1 MTCVRDH
8 GAPRGMEGAV
18 VAEHLSTWKHQQIR
32 CASDYRPFDASVAEP
47 LPRVVAELHL
57 QASSMVEPA
66 DDVVS
71 GRTPALVMSLG
82 PVTLAPAVTTDNEH
96 ADGNEPILV
105 GFAVVK
111 DPTADIVVV
120 AASDGLDMLQDLAL
134 MGGYSRDGSQDL
146 DRQGAVLT
154 PHPSRAGVSSAVE
167 CVLLRGALH
176 ASRTFIVDRVL
187 HQLPDNVWD
196 AIQTRGPGW
205 MLVTRVD
212 EYVLNPNVA
221 GRHQLVA
228 WHMWARSAR
237 PHQPPSFY
245 QCYTRIQ
252 GLLEQH
258 GHDEVP
264 SADVMMPT
272 LHEQEANT
280 ASQSAP
286 ATLFVVEGQRRLPLH
301 AHIIAESDNAPI

>member
-1 MTCVRDH
+1 MV
-8 GAPRGMEGAV
+8 PSAV
-18 VAEHLSTWKHQQIR
+18 
-32 CASDYRPFDASVAEP
+32 
-47 LPRVVAELHL
+47 
-57 QASSMVEPA
+57 
-66 DDVVS
+66 
-71 GRTPALVMSLG
+71 
-82 PVTLAPAVTTDNEH
+82 
-96 ADGNEPILV
+96 
-105 GFAVVK
+105 
-111 DPTADIVVV
+111 
-120 AASDGLDMLQDLAL
+120 
-134 MGGYSRDGSQDL
+134 
-146 DRQGAVLT
+146 
-154 PHPSRAGVSSAVE
+154 AGVSRSLHRQRTAGAAFRRCPHGDSLCCALWISLCAVE

-187 HQLPDNVWD
+187 HQLPDNIWD

-237 PHQPPSFY
+237 PYQPPSFY